1 MTIEVQNLRQ
11 TDVRCEF
18 EPISDGVAQFWF
30 KPLMGGDDVAYK
42 HTDQD
47 AIKRVQ
53 SEFPN
58 VYQIYLKWQEDPNK
72 KIRQPKSSGTDLLLL
87 EGMTVR
93 KIKTLNHKDI
103 YTIEELAGLS
113 DATCNKGG
121 TDFMTMRKNAKNYL
135 ADLAGHE
142 PKQVVG

>member
-1 MTIEVQNLRQ
+1 MTIETQNLRQ

-53 SEFPN
+53 SELPN

>member
-1 MTIEVQNLRQ
+1 MTIDIQNLRS

-42 HTDQD
+42 HTDED
-47 AIKRVQ
+47 ALKRVQ
-53 SEFPN
+53 TEFPK
-58 VYQIYLKWQEDPNK
+58 VFQIYLKWQEDPNK
-72 KIRQPKSSGTDLLLL
+72 KVRQPKSHGTDLSLL
-87 EGMTVR
+87 EGMTAR
-93 KIKTLNHKDI
+93 KMKTLNYKDI
-103 YTIEELAGLS
+103 HTIEELAGLS

-121 TDFMTMRKNAKNYL
+121 TDFMTMRKNARKYL